1 MRLRPYIQSKDF
13 KYIAEWID
21 NERSHALWCANNFPY
36 PMTMETFHSFLEKTM
51 EEWTVSPF
59 VATDDSGNT
68 IGFFRYSVNTE
79 SNEGFLASVIV
90 DNKLRGKGYGRE
102 MIQLAL
108 RYAFEITGAELVQ
121 LNVFIENQDAKRCYE
136 SIGFVER
143 CITKNAF
150 AYKDELWSRCNMTI
164 TKAINSDLSAR

>member
-1 MRLRPYIQSKDF
+1 M
-13 KYIAEWID
+13 
-21 NERSHALWCANNFPY
+21 
-36 PMTMETFHSFLEKTM
+36 
-51 EEWTVSPF
+51 
-59 VATDDSGNT
+59 
-68 IGFFRYSVNTE
+68 
-79 SNEGFLASVIV
+79 ASVIV

-143 CITKNAF
+143 CITKDAF
-150 AYKDELWSRCNMTI
+150 VYKDEAWSRCNMTI
-164 TKAINSDLSAR
+164 AKQKFKISRVFLQLSSIYRLSRPSTSM